1 VKIFGSAALL
11 VRSVPYGES
20 DVIATFFTEA
30 EGKISAVVRGARRS
44 TKRFGGVLEPMHELF
59 VRVEDRGRELGVL
72 KEAQIRRARQGIVS
86 SLASMEVAGR
96 ALRWVR
102 HVCPAKTP
110 EPAVWIELG
119 ELLDSLE
126 SGSHE
131 QLGQLAAFG
140 FRLLAE
146 VGYGLDF
153 QRCIRCAKLCP
164 EGRSA
169 FLDVGGGGLV
179 CMQCGGSR
187 RTMPAELRAIAA
199 HMQERRDEWAM
210 TDAQASELIAIAE
223 EAMVA
228 HTGFVA
234 L

>member
-1 VKIFGSAALL
+1 
-11 VRSVPYGES
+11 
-20 DVIATFFTEA
+20 
-30 EGKISAVVRGARRS
+30 
-44 TKRFGGVLEPMHELF
+44 MHELF
-59 VRVEDRGRELGVL
+59 VCVEDRGRELGVL
-72 KEAQIRRARQGIVS
+72 KEAQILRARQGIVS

-110 EPAVWIELG
+110 EPGVWIASRELF
-119 ELLDSLE
+119 DDLE
-126 SGSHE
+126 SGSRD
-131 QLGQLAAFG
+131 QNLARLVAFG

-153 QRCIRCAKLCP
+153 QRCIRCAKSCP

-199 HMQERRDEWAM
+199 QMQQRWSHVAM
-210 TDAQASELIAIAE
+210 TDTQARELIAIAE